1 VLKKLIT
8 LMDEPSKYGNCT
20 GDDLE
25 VGIMLQDI
33 VSGDIAILARRYNV
47 MREWRE
53 ELPVWAW
60 DMLWTGPATNST
72 NRDTPFTEFGILGLI
87 NSGRWLVIKGDPA
100 GVNI

>member
-1 VLKKLIT
+1 
-8 LMDEPSKYGNCT
+8 MSAHSKYGNCA
-20 GDDLE
+20 GSDLE

-47 MREWRE
+47 MKEWRE

-60 DMLWTGPATNST
+60 DLLWTGPATNST

-87 NSGRWLVIKGDPA
+87 NSGRWLIIKRDGSD
-100 GVNI
+100 VNI